1 MGDQQ
6 SRGHMCLLSDIECS
20 TSSREW
26 ISRLPQNSTWSN
38 RPMKTLPSAQPKEK
52 EMGRGC
58 AQQGLGALLGLR
70 GAAVQQRLA
79 VLLRVV
85 EVPALHVV
93 LRCHTHHPASSEA
106 VGQSSCARRGGA
118 PRKRRASLPA
128 SHSATSGDCAPHT
141 TPTQRPPLRR
151 EGEWWAAPA
160 PPAFPA
166 AVGTSPRP
174 CPAHGPPCRAWP
186 AKPTA
191 SCRPRRP
198 APRARSTFPHQHR
211 THSHLPPRKK
221 RGGEGGGGT
230 FSLRRCV

>member
-1 MGDQQ
+1 
-6 SRGHMCLLSDIECS
+6 
-20 TSSREW
+20 
-26 ISRLPQNSTWSN
+26 
-38 RPMKTLPSAQPKEK
+38 
-52 EMGRGC
+52 MGRGC

-106 VGQSSCARRGGA
+106 VAQSSCARRGGA

-128 SHSATSGDCAPHT
+128 SHSATSGDCTPHT

-151 EGEWWAAPA
+151 GAGKGGGIAPG

-174 CPAHGPPCRAWP
+174 CPAHGLPCRAWP

-211 THSHLPPRKK
+211 THSHLPSRKQ
-221 RGGEGGGGT
+221 RGGEGGRGH
-230 FSLRRCV
+230 FFASSLRLRKW

>member
-1 MGDQQ
+1 M
-6 SRGHMCLLSDIECS
+6 DIAPADNN
-20 TSSREW
+20 TVN
-26 ISRLPQNSTWSN
+26 PPN
-38 RPMKTLPSAQPKEK
+38 RNTERVFKEK
-52 EMGRGC
+52 EMGRGAHSRALARSLAC
-58 AQQGLGALLGLR
+58 AAPRSSSALQCCSASSKCPRSMWYSAATPTTQQAR
-70 GAAVQQRLA
+70 
-79 VLLRVV
+79 
-85 EVPALHVV
+85 
-93 LRCHTHHPASSEA
+93 SEA
-106 VGQSSCARRGGA
+106 VVAQSSCARRGGA

-198 APRARSTFPHQHR
+198 APRARSTLPHQHR
-211 THSHLPPRKK
+211 HSF
-221 RGGEGGGGT
+221 T
-230 FSLRRCV
+230 FRHGRET